1 MILTLFQQLA
11 NGLALGSVYALVA
24 VGFTMVYGIL
34 FFINLPHGDVLMV
47 GTYVALVLLSA
58 GIPFLPTVVAAAIF
72 TALLGVFIELSVYRR
87 LRFARRLAPLLSA
100 MGVSYV
106 LSNGIMVLQGPQTRP
121 FPAPLSGDISIVG
134 VNVPIVI
141 LVTVATTVI
150 LAVALQLFI
159 KRAALGIATRAASQ
173 DLPTTAL
180 MGVNVN
186 LVISVTFAI
195 SGALALIGG
204 VMLAWRY
211 GSVSPTIGFAV
222 MLKAFAACVLGGI
235 GNIQG
240 AMLGGFILG
249 VAEVIGAAY
258 ISSAY
263 TDAIAFLVLI
273 ATLLFKP
280 SGLLGGR
287 TEVAA

>member
-58 GIPFLPTVVAAAIF
+58 GIPFLPTVAAAAIF

-150 LAVALQLFI
+150 LAVVLQLFI
-159 KRAALGIATRAASQ
+159 KRAALGIAIRAASQ

>member
-47 GTYVALVLLSA
+47 GTYVALVLLST
-58 GIPFLPTVVAAAIF
+58 GIPFFPTVVAAALF

-100 MGVSYV
+100 MGVSYA

-121 FPAPLSGDISIVG
+121 FPAPLTGDISLVG
-134 VNVPIVI
+134 VSVPIVI
-141 LVTVATTVI
+141 LVTVATTLI
-150 LAVALQLFI
+150 LVVALQLFI
-159 KRAALGIATRAASQ
+159 GRAPLGIAIRAASQ

-186 LVISVTFAI
+186 FVISVTFAI

-211 GSVSPTIGFAV
+211 GSVSPSIGFAV

-240 AMLGGFILG
+240 AMLGGYILG
-249 VAEVIGAAY
+249 VAEVFGAAY

-273 ATLLFKP
+273 ATLLLKP

>member
-1 MILTLFQQLA
+1 
-11 NGLALGSVYALVA
+11 LALGSVYALVA

-58 GIPFLPTVVAAAIF
+58 RIPFFSAVVAAAVF

-87 LRFARRLAPLLSA
+87 LRFARRLAPLQSA

-121 FPAPLSGDISIVG
+121 FPAPLSGDFSFAG
-134 VNVPIVI
+134 VSVPIVV
-141 LVTVATTVI
+141 LVTVATTVS
-150 LAVALQLFI
+150 LAVALHLFI
-159 KRAALGIATRAASQ
+159 NRVALGIAIRAASQ

-186 LVISVTFAI
+186 FVISVTFAV
-195 SGALALIGG
+195 SGILALIGG

-235 GNIQG
+235 GNIHG

-249 VAEVIGAAY
+249 VAEVFAAAY

-263 TDAIAFLVLI
+263 TDAIAFLILI

-287 TEVAA
+287 TEVAV